1 MQGAD
6 HSIGM
11 TRAMKDKQTPRALDR
26 TVDEGEIAKFA
37 AMAEEWWDADGKF
50 RPLHRF
56 NPVRIEF
63 LRDRIAA
70 RFGRDA
76 LADRPFAGLSVL
88 DVGCGGGLLCEP
100 MARLGATVT
109 GIDATERNVEIA
121 HAHARTMDLAIDYRF
136 ATAADLAEAGQTFDV
151 VLNMEVIEHVA
162 DRDAFLGDC
171 ARLVRPGGLMFLATL
186 NRTAKA
192 YLLGIVGA
200 EYVLRWLPRG
210 THEWRRFVR
219 PSEMAAALRRAG
231 MTLCEL
237 TGVAYEPLKDAWKL
251 APRDLDVNYIAVAE
265 KPGPA

>member
-1 MQGAD
+1 
-6 HSIGM
+6 
-11 TRAMKDKQTPRALDR
+11 
-26 TVDEGEIAKFA
+26 
-37 AMAEEWWDADGKF
+37 
-50 RPLHRF
+50 
-56 NPVRIEF
+56 
-63 LRDRIAA
+63 
-70 RFGRDA
+70 
-76 LADRPFAGLSVL
+76 
-88 DVGCGGGLLCEP
+88 
-100 MARLGATVT
+100 
-109 GIDATERNVEIA
+109 
-121 HAHARTMDLAIDYRF
+121 
-136 ATAADLAEAGQTFDV
+136 
-151 VLNMEVIEHVA
+151 
-162 DRDAFLGDC
+162 
-171 ARLVRPGGLMFLATL
+171 MFLATL